1 MCLQIFNF
9 TREKFSLP
17 SLPFHF
23 WPPTK
28 ELNLIVASYEEV
40 KIELGKKQLTLLG
53 RLQYSR
59 ATEKGRKVGAE
70 QGAEDTSRAARSAC
84 FFSSCDSPRFARFF
98 LFRVFRRVALASF
111 LRVFRRVALAS
122 FLRVFRRVSHHHH
135 LSLLL
140 VCVEHGLK
148 RGHELERSG
157 VLAFD
162 VLNTRLGRVSLASA
176 RHVWSTD

>member
-1 MCLQIFNF
+1 MSLCARTALGASVAHPRRLGAFRLLSSSGLRAETNEEETVNF
-9 TREKFSLP
+9 TR
-17 SLPFHF
+17 
-23 WPPTK
+23 
-28 ELNLIVASYEEV
+28 
-40 KIELGKKQLTLLG
+40 Q
-53 RLQYSR
+53 
-59 ATEKGRKVGAE
+59 ATSEKGKVGAE

-111 LRVFRRVALAS
+111 LRVFRRV
-122 FLRVFRRVSHHHH
+122 SHHHH

-148 RGHELERSG
+148 RGHELETSG

>member
-1 MCLQIFNF
+1 M
-9 TREKFSLP
+9 R
-17 SLPFHF
+17 
-23 WPPTK
+23 
-28 ELNLIVASYEEV
+28 
-40 KIELGKKQLTLLG
+40 KKQLTLLG
-53 RLQYSR
+53 RLKDF
-59 ATEKGRKVGAE
+59 TEKGRKV
-70 QGAEDTSRAARSAC
+70 GAEDTSRAARSAC

-111 LRVFRRVALAS
+111 LRVFRRV
-122 FLRVFRRVSHHHH
+122 SHHHH

-148 RGHELERSG
+148 RGHELETSG

-176 RHVWSTD
+176 RHVWSTDGKERHGLAFDVLNTRLGRVSLASARHVWSTD